1 MWVDNMKWKDS
12 ALQPGMR
19 DSAVSAYCLCMSI
32 RMRHQ
37 LVSALT
43 ETRKALRAGAA
54 AEIYF
59 FFQRSLK
66 ID

>member
-59 FFQRSLK
+59 FFSREALK
-66 ID
+66 

>member
-1 MWVDNMKWKDS
+1 MRVDNMKWKDR
-12 ALQPGMR
+12 ALQPGTE

-32 RMRHQ
+32 RVRHQ

-54 AEIYF
+54 AEI
-59 FFQRSLK
+59 
-66 ID
+66 